1 MGADIPIVHFAP
13 WYRNPMKL
21 ELADTLKPIIQ
32 GQDDFEIPVD
42 WVSESEALSRYL
54 NRGFGNAYDFNQSP

>member
-1 MGADIPIVHFAP
+1 
-13 WYRNPMKL
+13 MKL

>member
-1 MGADIPIVHFAP
+1 
-13 WYRNPMKL
+13 MKL
-21 ELADTLKPIIQ
+21 ELADNLKSFIE
-32 GQDDFEIPVD
+32 GQNDLEVPVD